1 MTCIGRHL
9 TIDMYGCNY
18 DHLNNLEFIKTAMLT
33 AIRETNLEVLDL
45 VGHQTEPQGLT
56 VIALLGQSHMSIH
69 TFPEQRYVAV
79 DIFTFGDYTRP
90 DRALTVLK
98 SFLKPDKTRTTNIM
112 RGDFGLQKDMKPRI
126 RVSIAPLRRVRNTS
140 ARVWRFLRNK

>member
-1 MTCIGRHL
+1 MTSIGRHL

-18 DHLNNLEFIKTAMLT
+18 DHLNNLEFIKTAMLA
-33 AIRETNLEVLDL
+33 AIKETNLTLLDL

-69 TFPEQRYVAV
+69 TFPEQSYAAI
-79 DIFTFGDYTRP
+79 DIFTYGDYTHP
-90 DRALTVLK
+90 DKALTVFKKILR
-98 SFLKPDKTRTTNIM
+98 PEKTRMTNIM
-112 RGDFGLQKDMKPRI
+112 RGLQKDMKPRI
-126 RVSIAPLRRVRNTS
+126 RVSIAPLRRMRNTS